1 MCLWMYTLYANL
13 HIYRVCAFIINHLII
28 DHNHELYRRHTILK
42 KIQFIYIPLYYN
54 PANHAKRIKQC

>member
-1 MCLWMYTLYANL
+1 MCLWMYILYANL

-42 KIQFIYIPLYYN
+42 KINSYRSIIVYI